1 MNPTMTFAE
10 AMINALIDAMSEDD
24 NVVLLGRP
32 LGLGPQRVF
41 LQKLTDRF
49 PQRCFDPPTS
59 EAANAA
65 LGAGAAMRG
74 IRPFVDLAT
83 GSFSFVA
90 WSPIVNEAAVA
101 HYMTGGRITVPVT
114 YHCLEGVRGGGAPQ
128 HSHNVHGMIWNAT
141 GLEILAPSTPADMY
155 GLTRAALASN
165 NPSFIMSHAK
175 LLGME
180 GEVSSTPVPIGR
192 AEIKRRGRDV
202 TVVAI
207 SLMVHLALEAAAILS
222 GEGIEVEVLDPRTLA
237 PLDEDAILQSVE
249 RTGRLVVID
258 EAPMQGGIA
267 SGIAGMVAERGFQWL
282 KAPVRRVARM
292 DTPIAF
298 SPPMEAFV
306 IPNVNKLVHALR
318 QTLQGESG
326 ARG

>member
-1 MNPTMTFAE
+1 MMRVMTFAE
-10 AMINALIDAMSEDD
+10 AMINALIDAMSEDQS
-24 NVVLLGRP
+24 VVLVGRP
-32 LGLGPQRVF
+32 LGLGPQRAF
-41 LQKLTDRF
+41 LKNLTDRF
-49 PQRCFDPPTS
+49 PDRCFDPPTS

-74 IRPFVDLAT
+74 LRPFVDLAT

-101 HYMTGGRITVPVT
+101 CYMTGGRIHVPVT

-128 HSHNVHGMIWNAT
+128 HSHNVHGMIWNAS
-141 GLEILAPSTPADMY
+141 GLEILAPSTPTDMY
-155 GLTRAALASN
+155 GLTRAALASK

-180 GEVSSTPVPIGR
+180 GPVSMENVPIGR
-192 AEIKRRGRDV
+192 AEIKRRGREV

-207 SLMVHLALEAAAILS
+207 SLMVHLAMEAAERLS

-237 PLDEDAILQSVE
+237 PLDDAAILESVR
-249 RTGRLVVID
+249 RTGRLVVVD
-258 EAPMQGGIA
+258 EAPLQGGLA

-282 KAPVRRVARM
+282 KSPVQRVARM

-306 IPNVNKLVHALR
+306 IPNVEKVVEAIR
-318 QTLQGESG
+318 KTLL
-326 ARG
+326 